1 MDIVQ
6 KVSELDALFFL
17 EEEHTP
23 EDLNFLF
30 ETLFHPN
37 LQAAINSAVILG
49 RLDKPIILHLMNDF
63 ELYSVEVQKTLI
75 LFFAST
81 EFYESY
87 EFLIKQLAV
96 CQSEDCLIM
105 LLHCL
110 IHTEYFVLPLL
121 LLYLSDPNQTMHWR
135 LRIIMSKM
143 GFSRLKPMLLKFP
156 ELPHEGILR
165 DIFGDE
171 AIQSLGLNR
180 IT

>member
-6 KVSELDALFFL
+6 KVAELDAYFLL
-17 EEEHTP
+17 EEEHSV
-23 EDLNFLF
+23 EDLNFLL

-37 LQAAINSAVILG
+37 LQAAVNSAVILG
-49 RLDKPIILHLMNDF
+49 RLDKPIILHLMTDF
-63 ELYSVEVQKTLI
+63 ERYPKEIQKTLI
-75 LFFAST
+75 PFFAST

-87 EFLIKQLAV
+87 EFMIKHLAV
-96 CQSEDCLIM
+96 CQDEGVLLILM
-105 LLHCL
+105 HCL

-135 LRIIMSKM
+135 LRIILSKI
-143 GFSRLKPMLLKFP
+143 GFHRLKPMLLKFP

-165 DIFGDE
+165 DIFGDK

-180 IT
+180 IS